1 MYINVWEKNMT
12 NIHQTVAAS
21 GKGERRLLLHGR
33 CGQMGFLRPR
43 ELAHTK
49 VHKRG
54 HSHNRIMSWR
64 CWQGELGNIKLL
76 IVF

>member
-21 GKGERRLLLHGR
+21 GKGERRLSLHGR

-43 ELAHTK
+43 ELTYK
-49 VHKRG
+49 G
-54 HSHNRIMSWR
+54 S
-64 CWQGELGNIKLL
+64 QEGT
-76 IVF
+76 FP